1 MQSDDNGF
9 YNHKIQKL
17 KSPLRWS
24 CLYVDPCDNA
34 IVFSSTFFLKVNEGE
49 S

>member
-34 IVFSSTFFLKVNEGE
+34 IVFSSTVFLKVNEGE